1 MSDSPGSMALNA
13 LVDGYCAAWG
23 QRDAAACMQAL
34 QAAMTPD
41 ASYCDP
47 SVQLPNLPAIATHI
61 GRLLQQFPD
70 AQVRR
75 TSRVDAHH
83 GMARFEWRMVFGAG
97 RPDAA
102 GIDVIALSPDG
113 RQIASVL
120 GFFGPL
126 SGDAK
131 A

>member
-1 MSDSPGSMALNA
+1 MSNSPEDMALNA

-34 QAAMTPD
+34 QAVMTTD
-41 ASYCDP
+41 ATYCDP

-70 AQVRR
+70 AQVHRV
-75 TSRVDAHH
+75 SRVDAHH
-83 GMARFEWRMVFGAG
+83 GMARFGWRMVFGAG

-102 GIDVIALSPDG
+102 GIDVIALSPDE

-126 SGDAK
+126 TEGAQ